1 MPSPF
6 LTSEEARQGSGVA
19 AVAPQASVTFQ
30 DVAVDFTWEEWE
42 RLGPPQKALYR
53 EVMLENYR
61 NLVCLGLATCSPEV
75 IVRLE
80 RGEMLW
86 RPEGSRPGLCPPVIQ
101 RSFPASCCW
110 FWWNRAEKCFQGSW
124 KRAVSTPKSLL

>member
-19 AVAPQASVTFQ
+19 AVAPQAPSVLQASVTFQ

-61 NLVCLGLATCSPEV
+61 NLVCLGE
-75 IVRLE
+75 
-80 RGEMLW
+80 
-86 RPEGSRPGLCPPVIQ
+86 EGSPGGFHVLSESGVTCRWEDPETG
-101 RSFPASCCW
+101 R
-110 FWWNRAEKCFQGSW
+110 
-124 KRAVSTPKSLL
+124 